1 MGTLIRK
8 TLCFLVF
15 SIAAFGGT
23 PTYIITEGDSMTAGY
38 GLSAGQDWPAL
49 MDIPGVTA
57 VNMSRSGS
65 RVDDCTPGTRISTP
79 MTTDGTSDQVAV
91 LWIGYN
97 DIKVPRT
104 AADIY
109 TDITT
114 WHTTIMTARPLA
126 KTVIA
131 TVVDGGSFGTAG
143 VMTAKRVILGE
154 LNTLIRANT
163 AGFDAV
169 VDINAH
175 AVAADWEDTT
185 YRDVDGTH
193 FNLAGTEIISD
204 LFQAAIT
211 GLYAAN
217 ITVQTLNATTLNV
230 TPP

>member
-1 MGTLIRK
+1 MGTMKAIVA
-8 TLCFLVF
+8 TLLLMAGIA
-15 SIAAFGGT
+15 IAA
-23 PTYIITEGDSMTAGY
+23 PDYIITEGDSMTAGY
-38 GLSAGQDWPAL
+38 GLSAGQDWPTL
-49 MDIPGVTA
+49 MNIPGVTA
-57 VNMSRSGS
+57 VNLSRSGA

-79 MTTDGTSDQVAV
+79 MTTDGSNDQVAV

-97 DIKVPRT
+97 DVKVPRT

-131 TVVDGGSFGTAG
+131 TVVDGGSFGSKAAG
-143 VMTAKRVILGE
+143 MTAKRVILGE
-154 LNTLIRANT
+154 LNTLIRANA

-185 YRDVDGTH
+185 YRDADGTH

-204 LFQAAIT
+204 LFQAAILSLYT
-211 GLYAAN
+211 GLTVTGSIN
-217 ITVQTLNATTLNV
+217 ITGTLHV
-230 TPP
+230 GP